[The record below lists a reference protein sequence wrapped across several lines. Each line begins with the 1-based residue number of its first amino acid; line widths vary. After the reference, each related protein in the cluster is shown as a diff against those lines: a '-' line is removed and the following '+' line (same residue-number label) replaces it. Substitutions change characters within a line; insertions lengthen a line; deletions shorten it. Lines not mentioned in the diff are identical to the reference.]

1 MTTTTLNFKYE
12 NGQRIVEQLVTYD
25 KSDDLFAL
33 ANFQRRYERISKELE
48 GVTEQ
53 EEIERLQENLET
65 IKAEINEQ
73 QKIVDGYEEASE

>member
-33 ANFQRRYERISKELE
+33 ANLQRRYERISKELDE
-48 GVTEQ
+48 VTDQ
-53 EEIERLQENLET
+53 EEIERLQKSLET
-65 IKAEINEQ
+65 IKAEIDEQ